1 VDVIADVLPA
11 NSFDQLR
18 AQPFALVFA
27 GSGQEVRFG
36 GVAPVGPI
44 PIY

>member
-1 VDVIADVLPA
+1 VEVIAEVLPA

-36 GVAPVGPI
+36 GVVPVGPI